1 MTKLLLVDFYALFHR
16 SRNALMR
23 ATGGLST
30 SYGRPTTGTYG
41 FTNNL
46 LSVIDAERPSH
57 VAVCYD
63 AGGNWRKEA
72 DAEYK
77 ANRAKDDGPE
87 ADSFKAEALALMD
100 EVLPALGLPLVG
112 VRGYEA
118 DDSIYTLARNAIEFD
133 EVVILTCDQDIL
145 QCVTDK
151 VSVVLFNSAK
161 KIARMGVAEVVEKWG
176 VQPQQIPLIKAL
188 AGDSSDNI
196 AGIKGLGPKTAL
208 RIVEAAGGSFDRVL
222 EDKKVAP
229 FADLVR
235 DNMMLTTSTY
245 VPELQDLDYSEFLLG
260 SGTVQEA
267 KRTFEAYEFSAL
279 GKRLKK
285 IGEALKLKI
294 QLAPPG
300 EVPYAAALKQL
311 EEQQQCQKQ
320 PSSKSRARKRTPST
334 STQSKTSKTSKRSS
348 TGSASSAATPRRSSS
363 SSRGTSRS
371 RSSKTEES

>member
-1 MTKLLLVDFYALFHR
+1 MSKLLLVDFYALFHR
-16 SRNALMR
+16 SRNALLR

-46 LSVIDAERPSH
+46 LSVIDSERPTH

-77 ANRAKDDGPE
+77 ANRVKDEGDE
-87 ADSFKAEALALMD
+87 ADTFKAEAAALMD
-100 EVLPALGLPLVG
+100 EVLPSLGLPLVG

-145 QCVTDK
+145 QCVTDR

-161 KIARMGVAEVVEKWG
+161 KVARMGVAEVVEKWG
-176 VQPQQIPLIKAL
+176 VQPSQIPLIKAL

-208 RIVEAAGGSFDRVL
+208 KIIEAAGGSFDRVL

-260 SGTVQEA
+260 NSTVRAAESVFA
-267 KRTFEAYEFSAL
+267 EYEFSAL

-285 IGEALKLKI
+285 IGEALNLKT
-294 QLAPPG
+294 QWAPTVEP
-300 EVPYAAALKQL
+300 PYAAALKQF
-311 EEQQQCQKQ
+311 EEQQCQKQ
-320 PSSKSRARKRTPST
+320 PSPRARKRTPST
-334 STQSKTSKTSKRSS
+334 SAPSKRSTTSRKSS
-348 TGSASSAATPRRSSS
+348 TDSASSAAKPRRASSS
-363 SSRGTSRS
+363 SKSTSRS

>member
-1 MTKLLLVDFYALFHR
+1 MSKLLLVDFYALFHR

-46 LSVIDAERPSH
+46 LSVIDAERPTH

-77 ANRAKDDGPE
+77 ANRVKEDGPE
-87 ADSFKAEALALMD
+87 ADTFKAEASALMD
-100 EVLPALGLPLVG
+100 DVLPALGLPLIG

-118 DDSIYTLARNAIEFD
+118 DDSIYTLARNALDFE

-145 QCVTDK
+145 QCVSDR

-161 KIARMGVAEVVEKWG
+161 KIAKMGLAETVEKWG
-176 VQPQQIPLIKAL
+176 VPPSQIPLVKAL
-188 AGDSSDNI
+188 AGDTSDNI
-196 AGIKGLGPKTAL
+196 AGIKGLGPKTAVK
-208 RIVEAAGGSFDRVL
+208 IIKEANGTFERVL

-229 FADLVR
+229 HADLVR

-245 VPELQDLDYSEFLLG
+245 VPELQDLDYSEFALG
-260 SGTVQEA
+260 NSNV
-267 KRTFEAYEFSAL
+267 RTAQSVFEEYEFNAL
-279 GKRLKK
+279 SKRLAK
-285 IGEALKLKI
+285 IGAMLGLKT
-294 QLAPPG
+294 QAVAGPA
-300 EVPYAAALKQL
+300 PYAEALKQL
-311 EEQQQCQKQ
+311 EESQQCQKPQ
-320 PSSKSRARKRTPST
+320 PKPRKRTPST
-334 STQSKTSKTSKRSS
+334 STPSKTSRTSKRSS
-348 TGSASSAATPRRSSS
+348 TGSASSAPQARRSSS
-363 SSRGTSRS
+363 SSASTSRS
-371 RSSKTEES
+371 RSSRTEKP

>member
-1 MTKLLLVDFYALFHR
+1 MSKLLLVDFYALFHR
-16 SRNALMR
+16 SRNALLR

-46 LSVIDAERPSH
+46 LSVIDSERPTH

-77 ANRAKDDGPE
+77 ANRVKDEGDE
-87 ADSFKAEALALMD
+87 ADTFKAEAAALMD
-100 EVLPALGLPLVG
+100 EVLPSLGLPLVG

-145 QCVTDK
+145 QCVTDR

-161 KIARMGVAEVVEKWG
+161 KVARMGVAEVVEKWG
-176 VQPQQIPLIKAL
+176 VQPSQIPLIKAL

-208 RIVEAAGGSFDRVL
+208 KIIEAAGGSFDRVL

-260 SGTVQEA
+260 NSTVRAAESVFA
-267 KRTFEAYEFSAL
+267 EYEFSAL

-285 IGEALKLKI
+285 IGEALNLKT
-294 QLAPPG
+294 QWAPTG
-300 EVPYAAALKQL
+300 EPPYAAALKQF
-311 EEQQQCQKQ
+311 EEQQCQKQ
-320 PSSKSRARKRTPST
+320 PSPRARKRTPST
-334 STQSKTSKTSKRSS
+334 SAPSKRSTTSRKSS
-348 TGSASSAATPRRSSS
+348 TDSASSAAKLRRASSS
-363 SSRGTSRS
+363 SKSTSRS

>member
-1 MTKLLLVDFYALFHR
+1 MSKLLLVDFYALFHR

-46 LSVIDAERPSH
+46 LSVIDSERPTH

-63 AGGNWRKEA
+63 AGGNWRKDA

-77 ANRAKDDGPE
+77 ANRVKEEGAE
-87 ADSFKAEALALMD
+87 ADTFKAEALALMD
-100 EVLPALGLPLVG
+100 EVLPSLGLSLVG

-133 EVVILTCDQDIL
+133 EIVILTCDQDIL

-176 VQPQQIPLIKAL
+176 VQPSQIPLIKAL

-208 RIVEAAGGSFDRVL
+208 KVIEESGGAFDTVL
-222 EDKKVAP
+222 QHKKVAP

-260 SGTVQEA
+260 AGTVQEA
-267 KRTFEAYEFSAL
+267 KRTFETYEFSAL

-285 IGEALKLKI
+285 IGEALKLKS
-294 QLAPPG
+294 QAVPSG
-300 EVPYAAALKQL
+300 AVPYAAALKQF
-311 EEQQQCQKQ
+311 EEQQCQQQ
-320 PSSKSRARKRTPST
+320 PKPRASKRTPST
-334 STQSKTSKTSKRSS
+334 SARSRRSTTSKKSS
-348 TGSASSAATPRRSSS
+348 TDSASSAAKPRRASSS
-363 SSRGTSRS
+363 SKSTSRS

>member
-1 MTKLLLVDFYALFHR
+1 MSKLLLVDFYALFHR
-16 SRNALMR
+16 SRNALLR

-46 LSVIDAERPSH
+46 LSVIDSERPTH

-77 ANRAKDDGPE
+77 ANRVKEEGDE
-87 ADSFKAEALALMD
+87 ADTFKAEASALMD
-100 EVLPALGLPLVG
+100 EVLPSLGLPLVG

-133 EVVILTCDQDIL
+133 EVIILTCDQDIL

-161 KIARMGVAEVVEKWG
+161 KVARMGVAEVVEKWG
-176 VQPQQIPLIKAL
+176 VPPSQIPLIKAL

-208 RIVEAAGGSFDRVL
+208 KIIEAANGSFDRVL

-260 SGTVQEA
+260 NGTVQEA
-267 KRTFEAYEFSAL
+267 KRTFETYEFSAL

-285 IGEALKLKI
+285 IGEALKLKS
-294 QLAPPG
+294 QAVPTG
-300 EVPYAAALKQL
+300 SVPYAAALKQF
-311 EEQQQCQKQ
+311 EEQQCQKQ
-320 PSSKSRARKRTPST
+320 PKPRARKRTPST
-334 STQSKTSKTSKRSS
+334 SAPSKRSTTSKKSS
-348 TGSASSAATPRRSSS
+348 TDSASSAAKPRRASSS
-363 SSRGTSRS
+363 SKSTSRS